1 MAGITDEYGLTE
13 KQRKFAESVIAGMSI
28 ADSYRNSY
36 DASEMQPATVQ
47 RRAAELMVNGKVKA
61 CMDALAAV
69 RRRQSEAT
77 TVSDRDML
85 VTLLRKWSRG
95 DESAT
100 SSQLRA
106 AELLGKACGLYRDVV
121 EDHRERP
128 AALVAA
134 ELEARLASMLQ
145 GSAPSVQPQ
154 VADQVPAERLDAD
167 SMQVPVENHGQSSLS
182 H

>member
-13 KQRKFAESVIAGMSI
+13 KQRKFAENVIAGMSI

-47 RRAAELMVNGKVKA
+47 RRAAELMVNGKIKA

-69 RRRQSEAT
+69 RRRQSEAV
-77 TVSDRDML
+77 TVSDRDK
-85 VTLLRKWSRG
+85 VATKLREWLDG
-95 DESAT
+95 EAAT
-100 SSQLRA
+100 QSQLRA
-106 AELLGKACGLYRDVV
+106 AELLGKACGMFRDVV

-134 ELEARLASMLQ
+134 ELERRMTAL
-145 GSAPSVQPQ
+145 
-154 VADQVPAERLDAD
+154 LDAQRPQSLNGGDTD
-167 SMQVPVENHGQSSLS
+167 SLTLVASSDPAGS
-182 H
+182 GDESATVQ